1 MTRFALFIFIIV
13 FGAGGA
19 ANADEPKALFAAN
32 DPIAF
37 SLTGDWREIA
47 SSKPEDAPHKGMLA
61 IDDEAL
67 PVKITTRG
75 NSRRDK
81 QVCTFPPLRIEFSEK
96 PGKGSLFH
104 KQKKLK
110 LVTYCR
116 TPESYQQYVLKEFA
130 AYRLFNE
137 MTPMSFRVRLAD
149 ISYIDERSGKV
160 KLVRK
165 GFFIE
170 DVDDVADRN
179 DMKEVDRGRTA
190 VENFNAADAARE
202 ALFQYMIANLDWE
215 MTVGPPGENCCHNGR
230 IIGAA
235 KAAETNLTPVPYD
248 FDVSGFVDAPY
259 ALPPDKLGVRNV
271 RQRLYRGYC
280 KFNAEAKAA
289 AAEFLAKRAALEGA
303 LAATPGL
310 ADKTIAGSM
319 KFLGGFFDIMGDDAG
334 FEKSI
339 SGKCRG

>member
-1 MTRFALFIFIIV
+1 MIRFALFLFVIV
-13 FGAGGA
+13 FGASGTASAG
-19 ANADEPKALFAAN
+19 EPTPLFASN

-37 SLTGDWREIA
+37 SLTGDWRDIA
-47 SSKPEDAPHKGMLA
+47 SSKPDEAPHEGTLV
-61 IDDEAL
+61 INGETL
-67 PVKITTRG
+67 PVRITTRG

-81 QVCTFPPLRIEFSEK
+81 QVCAFPPLRIEFAKK
-96 PGKGSLFH
+96 PGKASLFR

-110 LVTYCR
+110 LVTYCKK
-116 TPESYQQYVLKEFA
+116 PESYEQYVLKEFA
-130 AYRLFNE
+130 AYRLYNE
-137 MTPMSFRVRLAD
+137 MTPFSFRVRLAD
-149 ISYIDERSGKV
+149 ISYVDQKSGKV

-215 MTVGPPGENCCHNGR
+215 MTVGPPGKNCCHNGR
-230 IIGAA
+230 IIGAG
-235 KAAETNLTPVPYD
+235 KTAETDLTPIPYD
-248 FDVSGFVDAPY
+248 FDISGFVDAPY

-271 RQRLYRGYC
+271 RQRRYRGYC
-280 KFNAEAKAA
+280 AFNAEVKAA
-289 AAEFLAKRAALEGA
+289 AADFLAKRASLEGA

-310 ADKTIAGSM
+310 SDKTIASST
-319 KFLGGFFDIMGDDAG
+319 KFLGDFFDDIGNDVA

-339 SGKCRG
+339 TGKCRG